1 MALLDRIKFDGTPEL
16 LVWKYPKEN
25 IVLGSQLIV
34 NESQE
39 AVFFK
44 DGQALDIFG
53 PGATT
58 LHTNNIPLLQ
68 KLVNLPFGG
77 ETPFAA
83 EVFFVNKVSK
93 LNYKWGTQSPIPVQ
107 DPKYN
112 VLISVGAYGQYGL
125 KIIDS
130 RAFVTQ
136 LVGTMPVW
144 DSGKVADYFKGLV
157 ITKVKDSIAKYV
169 VRKGISIVELSA
181 FLDELSTF
189 ATDAIREELNRF
201 GIELLNFFVTSINIP
216 DEETKK
222 IQEGQFQRLQMDQ
235 LGDERYQRM
244 RSLDVLETAA
254 GNPGATG
261 TLMAG
266 GLGLGMGVAM
276 MGQANALSQGPGAV
290 PPPQPSAPAGGPAGG
305 TPVGGTP
312 CPKCGTALPP
322 GAKFCTQCG
331 FQFPAAAKCPHCGA
345 DAPAGAKF
353 CAACGKPI
361 GPSKCP
367 SCGGDV
373 PAGAKFCAAC
383 GKPIGA

>member
-1 MALLDRIKFDGTPEL
+1 MALLDRIKFDGSPEL

-39 AVFFK
+39 AIFFK
-44 DGQALDIFG
+44 NGQALDLFG
-53 PGATT
+53 PGAVT

-77 ETPFAA
+77 DTPFAA
-83 EVFFVNKVSK
+83 EIFYVNKVAK

-125 KIIDS
+125 KVVDS
-130 RAFVTQ
+130 RLFVTQ

-144 DSGKVADYFKGLV
+144 DSGKVADYFKGLI

-189 ATDAIREELNRF
+189 ATDAIRDELNRF
-201 GIELLNFFVTSINIP
+201 GIELINFFVTSISIP
-216 DEETKK
+216 DDEMKK
-222 IQEGQFQRLQMDQ
+222 IQSGQFQRLQMDQ

-266 GLGLGMGVAM
+266 GLGLGMGVTM
-276 MGQANALSQGPGAV
+276 MNQAAALGQGPGQV
-290 PPPQPSAPAGGPAGG
+290 PPPHPAGAPPQGPSA
-305 TPVGGTP
+305 P
-312 CPKCGTALPP
+312 CPKCGASLPL

-331 FQFPAAAKCPHCGA
+331 AQFPTTAKCPSCGT
-345 DAPAGAKF
+345 DVPTGAKF
-353 CAACGKPI
+353 CASCGKPL

-367 SCGGDV
+367 SCGTDV
-373 PAGAKFCAAC
+373 PAGAKFCASC

>member
-53 PGATT
+53 PGSTT

-125 KIIDS
+125 KIVDS

-222 IQEGQFQRLQMDQ
+222 IQQGQFQRLQMDQ

-305 TPVGGTP
+305 PQSGSP

-331 FQFPAAAKCPHCGA
+331 TQFPAAAKCPHCGA

-353 CAACGKPI
+353 CASCGKPI

-367 SCGGDV
+367 SCGVDV
-373 PAGAKFCAAC
+373 PAGAKFCASC